1 MDLRH
6 QERLA
11 SLRELIVGGRRST
24 PQGVASRDEDHA
36 ADQADEERTATGPEA
51 RDWTET
57 LDLVHGA
64 ASRLAATDERVRDL
78 ETELRDLSDSA
89 AEEIQRLRAEVVDL
103 QGRLEAAEARRTHA
117 EDWLRRLHASIVEQ
131 FAPQLGPSRDSET
144 PISAA
149 S

>member
-11 SLRELIVGGRRST
+11 GLRELIVGGRRST
-24 PQGVASRDEDHA
+24 PQRAASRGEGHA
-36 ADQADEERTATGPEA
+36 ADHAKERTATGPQA

-64 ASRLAATDERVRDL
+64 ASRLAATDERVRGL

-131 FAPQLGPSRDSET
+131 FAPQLEPSSESET

-149 S
+149 C